1 MSFFGGLKR
10 ALGWSGDDE
19 ENEDYISYESSS
31 DKQVALQ
38 GMKEETEANESVVL
52 DFSDEIPEGVFDGL
66 IEIVNANLSPMVLK
80 CLDVEAEKKLMYE
93 ALGPKFSAFVKET
106 RERSLEMARQEW
118 NREKGAL
125 NGKIEDFKSRCD
137 AAENEM
143 REMKAM
149 KMSEDRQKMA
159 LKERLR
165 NLEDQIARA
174 EAEKEQY
181 DLENKSLLNKLKVS
195 QVRSEANEEAEKEIV
210 ELKAE
215 IARMK
220 AQQAEPASED
230 VAKELEEEYKSKME
244 VNNALIN
251 DLRAE
256 AAKNKE
262 LLAESE
268 GEVAELKAKL
278 VELEEKSANVDKVVA
293 EADEEK
299 AKLTAE
305 LEETA
310 NELKAAKAEIEEMAE
325 NLSVLDDIQEQLEK
339 VGEFKKKKEEEVH

>member
-195 QVRSEANEEAEKEIV
+195 QVRSEANEEAEREIV

-230 VAKELEEEYKSKME
+230 VAKELEDEYKSKME
-244 VNNALIN
+244 VNNA
-251 DLRAE
+251 
-256 AAKNKE
+256 
-262 LLAESE
+262 
-268 GEVAELKAKL
+268 
-278 VELEEKSANVDKVVA
+278 
-293 EADEEK
+293 
-299 AKLTAE
+299 
-305 LEETA
+305 
-310 NELKAAKAEIEEMAE
+310 
-325 NLSVLDDIQEQLEK
+325 
-339 VGEFKKKKEEEVH
+339 